1 MLSTLTLF
9 IDMKSRRILTE
20 DFTMIIKN
28 IYTVYFSPTGGTQK
42 IAEALSDDLSQFL
55 HVPSQKIDLTILAN
69 RQISYDFDPH
79 SLVILAIPVYAGRI
93 PNKLL
98 PDLEK
103 CLNGSG
109 KTAII
114 PISVY
119 GNRNYDE
126 ALREMLL
133 LAEKHGFIPIG
144 AAAMISQHAF
154 SSHIGKDCPDFS
166 DFESLKDFSSKIAEK
181 ILNNR
186 NVTAIAYDRNTPI
199 GPYYTPLKS
208 DHTPARFLKAKPVTD
223 MDKCNN
229 CGICVRKC
237 PMGSISADH
246 VADVFGICIKCQAC
260 VKFCPAHA
268 KYFTDADFLSHVE
281 MLEHTY
287 TDRKEAKF
295 LF

>member
-1 MLSTLTLF
+1 
-9 IDMKSRRILTE
+9 
-20 DFTMIIKN
+20 MIIKN
-28 IYTVYFSPTGGTQK
+28 IYAVYFSPTGGTQK
-42 IAEALSDDLSQFL
+42 IAEALSNDISRLL
-55 HVPSQKIDLTILAN
+55 HIPFQKIDLTILAN
-69 RQISYDFDPH
+69 RQTRYDFDSN
-79 SLVILAIPVYAGRI
+79 SLVILAVPVYAGRI

-126 ALREMLL
+126 VLREMLIL
-133 LAEKHGFIPIG
+133 TEKNGFIPIG
-144 AAAMISQHAF
+144 AAVMISQHAF
-154 SSHIGKDCPDFS
+154 SSLIAKDRPDFS
-166 DFESLKDFSSKIAEK
+166 DFQALTDFSNKIAGK
-181 ILNNR
+181 ILNNQEL
-186 NVTAIAYDRNTPI
+186 TGITYDRDTPI
-199 GPYYTPLKS
+199 GPYYTPLRS
-208 DHTPARFLKAKPVTD
+208 DRTPARFLKAKPVTE

-237 PMGSISADH
+237 PMGSISIDN
-246 VADVFGICIKCQAC
+246 VTDVSGICVKCQAC
-260 VKFCPAHA
+260 VKFCPTHA

-281 MLEHTY
+281 MLENTY

>member
-1 MLSTLTLF
+1 
-9 IDMKSRRILTE
+9 
-20 DFTMIIKN
+20 MIMKN
-28 IYTVYFSPTGGTQK
+28 IYAVYFSPTGGTQK
-42 IAEALSDDLSQFL
+42 IAEALSNDMSQLL
-55 HVPSQKIDLTILAN
+55 HIPFQKIDLTILAN
-69 RQISYDFDPH
+69 RQIRYNFDSN
-79 SLVILAIPVYAGRI
+79 SLVILAVPVYAGRI

-98 PDLEK
+98 PDLER
-103 CLNGSG
+103 CLSGSG

-114 PISVY
+114 PVCVY

-126 ALREMLL
+126 ALREMLIL
-133 LAEKHGFIPIG
+133 TEKNGFIPIG

-154 SSHIGKDCPDFS
+154 SSLIAKDRPDFS
-166 DFESLKDFSSKIAEK
+166 DFGALTDFSNKIAEK
-181 ILNNR
+181 ILNNQEL
-186 NVTAIAYDRNTPI
+186 TGITYDRDTPI
-199 GPYYTPLKS
+199 GPYYTPLRS

-237 PMGSISADH
+237 PMGSISADN
-246 VADVFGICIKCQAC
+246 VADVSGICIKCQAC
-260 VKFCPAHA
+260 VKFCPTHA

-281 MLEHTY
+281 MLENTY

>member
-1 MLSTLTLF
+1 MA
-9 IDMKSRRILTE
+9 
-20 DFTMIIKN
+20 IKN

-42 IAEALSDDLSQFL
+42 IAISMSDNMSQLL
-55 HVPSQKIDLTILAN
+55 HIPSQNIDLTNLSN
-69 RQISYDFDPH
+69 RQILYDFDSD

-103 CLNGSG
+103 CLKGSG
-109 KTAII
+109 KTAVI

-126 ALREMLL
+126 ALREMLIL
-133 LAEKHGFIPIG
+133 VEKHGFIPIG
-144 AAAMISQHAF
+144 AAAMVSQHAF
-154 SSHIGKDCPDFS
+154 SAHIATDRPDSS
-166 DFESLKDFSSKIAEK
+166 DFEALADFSNEIAEK
-181 ILNNR
+181 ILNSQDL
-186 NVTAIAYDRNTPI
+186 TAITYDRDTPI
-199 GPYYTPLKS
+199 GPYYTPLKT

-237 PMGSISADH
+237 PMGSISADD
-246 VADVFGICIKCQAC
+246 ATDVRGICIKCQAC
-260 VKFCPAHA
+260 VKFCPVHA
-268 KYFTDADFLSHVE
+268 KYFTDTDFLSHVE
-281 MLEHTY
+281 MLENTY

-295 LF
+295 IF

>member
-1 MLSTLTLF
+1 
-9 IDMKSRRILTE
+9 
-20 DFTMIIKN
+20 MIIKN
-28 IYTVYFSPTGGTQK
+28 IYAVYFSPTGGTQK
-42 IAEALSDDLSQFL
+42 IAESLSNDLSQLL
-55 HVPSQKIDLTILAN
+55 HIPFQKIDFTILTN
-69 RQISYDFDPH
+69 RQTRYDFDSD

-98 PDLEK
+98 PDLER

-126 ALREMLL
+126 ALREMLIL
-133 LAEKHGFIPIG
+133 TEKNGFIPIG
-144 AAAMISQHAF
+144 AATMISQHAF
-154 SSHIGKDCPDFS
+154 SSLIAKDRPDFS
-166 DFESLKDFSSKIAEK
+166 DFQALTDFSNKIAGK
-181 ILNNR
+181 ILNNQEL
-186 NVTAIAYDRNTPI
+186 TGITYDRDTPI
-199 GPYYTPLKS
+199 GPYYTPLRS
-208 DHTPARFLKAKPVTD
+208 DHTPARFLKAKPVTE

-229 CGICVRKC
+229 CGICVKKC
-237 PMGSISADH
+237 PMGSISVDN
-246 VADVFGICIKCQAC
+246 VADVSGICIKCQAC
-260 VKFCPAHA
+260 VKFCPTHA

-281 MLEHTY
+281 MLENTY

>member
-1 MLSTLTLF
+1 
-9 IDMKSRRILTE
+9 
-20 DFTMIIKN
+20 MIMKN
-28 IYTVYFSPTGGTQK
+28 IYAVYFSPTGGTQK
-42 IAEALSDDLSQFL
+42 IAEALSNDLSQLL
-55 HVPSQKIDLTILAN
+55 HIPFQKIDLTILAN
-69 RQISYDFDPH
+69 RQIRYNFDSN
-79 SLVILAIPVYAGRI
+79 SLVILAVPVYAGRI

-98 PDLEK
+98 PDLER

-126 ALREMLL
+126 ALREMLIL
-133 LAEKHGFIPIG
+133 TEKNGFIPIG

-154 SSHIGKDCPDFS
+154 SSLIAKDRPDFS
-166 DFESLKDFSSKIAEK
+166 DFQALTDFSNKIAGK
-181 ILNNR
+181 ILNNHEL
-186 NVTAIAYDRNTPI
+186 TGITYDRDTPI
-199 GPYYTPLKS
+199 GPYYTPLRS

-229 CGICVRKC
+229 CGICVRRC
-237 PMGSISADH
+237 PMGSISADN

-260 VKFCPAHA
+260 VKFCPTHA
-268 KYFTDADFLSHVE
+268 KYFTDVDFLSHVE
-281 MLEHTY
+281 MLENTY

>member
-1 MLSTLTLF
+1 
-9 IDMKSRRILTE
+9 
-20 DFTMIIKN
+20 MIIKN

-42 IAEALSDDLSQFL
+42 IAEALSDNLSQLL
-55 HVPSQKIDLTILAN
+55 HLPTQNINLTILAN
-69 RQISYDFDPH
+69 RQMSYDFDSD
-79 SLVILAIPVYAGRI
+79 SLVILAAPVYAGRI

-133 LAEKHGFIPIG
+133 LVEKQGFIPIG

-154 SSHIGKDCPDFS
+154 STHIAKDRPDAS
-166 DFESLKDFSSKIAEK
+166 DFELLTDFSKKIAEK
-181 ILNNR
+181 ILNNQAL
-186 NVTAIAYDRNTPI
+186 TGITYDHNTPV
-199 GPYYTPLKS
+199 GPYYTPLKA
-208 DHTPARFLKAKPVTD
+208 DHTPARFLKAKPVTN
-223 MDKCNN
+223 MSKCNN
-229 CGICVRKC
+229 CGICAQKC
-237 PMGSISADH
+237 PMGSISVDNIS
-246 VADVFGICIKCQAC
+246 DVTGICIKCQAC
-260 VKFCPAHA
+260 VKFCPTHA
-268 KYFTDADFLSHVE
+268 KYFTDVDFLSHVE
-281 MLEHTY
+281 MLESTY
-287 TDRKEAKF
+287 TERKEARF

>member
-1 MLSTLTLF
+1 
-9 IDMKSRRILTE
+9 
-20 DFTMIIKN
+20 MIIKN
-28 IYTVYFSPTGGTQK
+28 IYAVYFSPTGGTQK
-42 IAEALSDDLSQFL
+42 IIEALSNDLSQLL
-55 HVPSQKIDLTILAN
+55 HIPFQKIDLTILTN
-69 RQISYDFDPH
+69 RQTRYDFDSN

-98 PDLEK
+98 PDLDR

-126 ALREMLL
+126 ALREMLML
-133 LAEKHGFIPIG
+133 TEKNGFIPIG
-144 AAAMISQHAF
+144 ATTMISQHAF
-154 SSHIGKDCPDFS
+154 SSLIAKDRPDFS
-166 DFESLKDFSSKIAEK
+166 DFQALTDFSNKIAGK
-181 ILNNR
+181 ILNNQEL
-186 NVTAIAYDRNTPI
+186 TGITYDRDTPI
-199 GPYYTPLKS
+199 GPYYTPLRS
-208 DHTPARFLKAKPVTD
+208 DHTPARFLKAKPVTE

-229 CGICVRKC
+229 CGICVKKC
-237 PMGSISADH
+237 PMGSISVDN
-246 VADVFGICIKCQAC
+246 VADVSGICIKCQAC
-260 VKFCPAHA
+260 VKFCPTHA

-281 MLEHTY
+281 MLENTY

>member
-1 MLSTLTLF
+1 
-9 IDMKSRRILTE
+9 
-20 DFTMIIKN
+20 MIIKN
-28 IYTVYFSPTGGTQK
+28 IYTVYFSPTGGTQR
-42 IAEALSDDLSQFL
+42 IAEALANDLSKHL
-55 HVPSQKIDLTILAN
+55 HISSQKIDLTILAN
-69 RQISYDFDPH
+69 RQIRYDFDSD
-79 SLVILAIPVYAGRI
+79 SLVILAVPVYAGRI

-98 PDLEK
+98 PDLER

-126 ALREMLL
+126 ALREMLIL
-133 LAEKHGFIPIG
+133 TEKKGFIPIG

-154 SSHIGKDCPDFS
+154 SSLIAKDRPDFS
-166 DFESLKDFSSKIAEK
+166 DFQALTDFSNKIAGK
-181 ILNNR
+181 ILNNKEL
-186 NVTAIAYDRNTPI
+186 TGITYDRDTPI
-199 GPYYTPLKS
+199 GPYYTPLRS
-208 DHTPARFLKAKPVTD
+208 DHTPARFLKAKPVTE

-237 PMGSISADH
+237 PMGSISADN
-246 VADVFGICIKCQAC
+246 VADVSGICIKCQAC
-260 VKFCPAHA
+260 VKFCPTHA

-281 MLEHTY
+281 MLENTY

>member
-1 MLSTLTLF
+1 
-9 IDMKSRRILTE
+9 
-20 DFTMIIKN
+20 MIIKN
-28 IYTVYFSPTGGTQK
+28 IYAVYFSPTGGTQK
-42 IAEALSDDLSQFL
+42 IAESLSNDLSQLL
-55 HVPSQKIDLTILAN
+55 HIPFQKIDFTILTN
-69 RQISYDFDPH
+69 RQTRYDFDSD

-98 PDLEK
+98 PDLER

-126 ALREMLL
+126 ALREMLIL
-133 LAEKHGFIPIG
+133 TEKNGFIPIG
-144 AAAMISQHAF
+144 AATMISQHAF
-154 SSHIGKDCPDFS
+154 SSLIAKDRPDFS
-166 DFESLKDFSSKIAEK
+166 DFQALTDFSNKIAGK
-181 ILNNR
+181 ILNNQEL
-186 NVTAIAYDRNTPI
+186 TGITYDRDTPI

-237 PMGSISADH
+237 PMGSISADN
-246 VADVFGICIKCQAC
+246 VADVSGICIKCRAC
-260 VKFCPAHA
+260 VKFCPTHA
-268 KYFTDADFLSHVE
+268 KYFTDVDFLSHIE
-281 MLEHTY
+281 MLENTY

>member
-1 MLSTLTLF
+1 
-9 IDMKSRRILTE
+9 
-20 DFTMIIKN
+20 MIIKN

-42 IAEALSDDLSQFL
+42 IAEALSNNLSQLL
-55 HVPSQKIDLTILAN
+55 HIPFQKIDFTILAN
-69 RQISYDFDPH
+69 RQIKYDFDSN

-126 ALREMLL
+126 ALREMLIL
-133 LAEKHGFIPIG
+133 TEKNGFIPIG

-154 SSHIGKDCPDFS
+154 SSLIAKDRPDLSDFQALTDFS
-166 DFESLKDFSSKIAEK
+166 NKIAGK
-181 ILNNR
+181 ILNNQEL
-186 NVTAIAYDRNTPI
+186 TGITYDRDTPI
-199 GPYYTPLKS
+199 GPYYTPLRS
-208 DHTPARFLKAKPVTD
+208 DHTPTKFLKAKPVTE

-237 PMGSISADH
+237 PMGSISADN
-246 VADVFGICIKCQAC
+246 VADVSGICIKCQAC
-260 VKFCPAHA
+260 VKFCPTHA

-281 MLEHTY
+281 MLENTY
-287 TDRKEAKF
+287 TDRKETKF

>member
-1 MLSTLTLF
+1 MF
-9 IDMKSRRILTE
+9 
-20 DFTMIIKN
+20 IKN
-28 IYTVYFSPTGGTQK
+28 IYAVYFSPTGGTQK
-42 IAEALSDDLSQFL
+42 IAEALSNDLSQLL
-55 HVPSQKIDLTILAN
+55 HIPFQKIDLTILAN
-69 RQISYDFDPH
+69 RQIRYDFDSN

-103 CLNGSG
+103 CLHGNG

-114 PISVY
+114 PVSVY

-126 ALREMLL
+126 ALREMLI

-154 SSHIGKDCPDFS
+154 SSLIAKDRPDFS
-166 DFESLKDFSSKIAEK
+166 DFEALTDFSNKIAEK
-181 ILNNR
+181 ILNNHES
-186 NVTAIAYDRNTPI
+186 TGITYDRDTPI
-199 GPYYTPLKS
+199 GPYYTPLRS

-237 PMGSISADH
+237 PMGSISADN
-246 VADVFGICIKCQAC
+246 VADVSGICIKCQAC
-260 VKFCPAHA
+260 VKFCPTHA
-268 KYFTDADFLSHVE
+268 KYFTDVDFLSHVE
-281 MLEHTY
+281 MLENTY

>member
-1 MLSTLTLF
+1 
-9 IDMKSRRILTE
+9 
-20 DFTMIIKN
+20 MIIKN
-28 IYTVYFSPTGGTQK
+28 IYAVYFSPTGGTQK
-42 IAEALSDDLSQFL
+42 IAESLSNDLSQLL
-55 HVPSQKIDLTILAN
+55 HIPFQKIDFTILTN
-69 RQISYDFDPH
+69 RQTRYDFDSD

-98 PDLEK
+98 PDLER

-126 ALREMLL
+126 ALREMLIL
-133 LAEKHGFIPIG
+133 TEKNGFIPIG
-144 AAAMISQHAF
+144 AATMISQHAF
-154 SSHIGKDCPDFS
+154 SSLIAKDRPDFS
-166 DFESLKDFSSKIAEK
+166 DFQALTDFSNKIAGK
-181 ILNNR
+181 ILNNQEL
-186 NVTAIAYDRNTPI
+186 TGITYDRDTPI

-237 PMGSISADH
+237 PMGSISADN
-246 VADVFGICIKCQAC
+246 VADVSGICIKCQAC
-260 VKFCPAHA
+260 VKFCPTHA
-268 KYFTDADFLSHVE
+268 KYFTDVDFLSHIE
-281 MLEHTY
+281 MLENTY
-287 TDRKEAKF
+287 TDSKEAKF

>member
-1 MLSTLTLF
+1 
-9 IDMKSRRILTE
+9 
-20 DFTMIIKN
+20 MIIKN
-28 IYTVYFSPTGGTQK
+28 IYAVYFSPTGGTQK
-42 IAEALSDDLSQFL
+42 IAESLSNDLSQLL
-55 HVPSQKIDLTILAN
+55 HIPFQKIDFTILTN
-69 RQISYDFDPH
+69 RQTRYDFDSD

-98 PDLEK
+98 PDLER

-126 ALREMLL
+126 ALREMLIL
-133 LAEKHGFIPIG
+133 TEKNGFIPIG
-144 AAAMISQHAF
+144 AATMISQHAF
-154 SSHIGKDCPDFS
+154 SSLIAKDRPDFS
-166 DFESLKDFSSKIAEK
+166 DFQALTDFSNKIAGK
-181 ILNNR
+181 ILNNQEL
-186 NVTAIAYDRNTPI
+186 TGITYDRDTPI

>member
-1 MLSTLTLF
+1 
-9 IDMKSRRILTE
+9 
-20 DFTMIIKN
+20 MIIKN
-28 IYTVYFSPTGGTQK
+28 IYAVYFSPTGGTQK
-42 IAEALSDDLSQFL
+42 IAETLSNDLSQLL
-55 HVPSQKIDLTILAN
+55 HIPFQKIDFTILAN
-69 RQISYDFDPH
+69 RQTRYDFDSN

-126 ALREMLL
+126 ALREMLIL
-133 LAEKHGFIPIG
+133 TEKNGFIPIG

-154 SSHIGKDCPDFS
+154 SSLIAKDRPDFS
-166 DFESLKDFSSKIAEK
+166 DFQALTDFSNKIAGK
-181 ILNNR
+181 ILNNQEL
-186 NVTAIAYDRNTPI
+186 TGITYDRDTPI
-199 GPYYTPLKS
+199 GPYYTPLRS
-208 DHTPARFLKAKPVTD
+208 DYTPARFLKAKPVTE

-229 CGICVRKC
+229 CGRCVRKC
-237 PMGSISADH
+237 PMGSISADN
-246 VADVFGICIKCQAC
+246 VADVSGICIKCQAC
-260 VKFCPAHA
+260 VKFCTTHA

-281 MLEHTY
+281 MLENTY